1 MRPSGCVAGRP
12 IFDAMTENKDVI
24 RARVELWNVARR
36 CSGEEVGVDEGKYS
50 VVDSEFEISS
60 TRILVRA

>member
-1 MRPSGCVAGRP
+1 
-12 IFDAMTENKDVI
+12 MTENKDVI

>member
-1 MRPSGCVAGRP
+1 
-12 IFDAMTENKDVI
+12 MTENNDVI

-36 CSGEEVGVDEGKYS
+36 FNGGDEEAVEGKYS

-60 TRILVRA
+60 TRILVRE